1 LPADLMPT
9 EVALAREPGRSV
21 ASDLNAGVVNTPS
34 GDGVFLQLAAFRVK
48 TGADDFLAHMNGEL
62 DASLAQR
69 LRVVSF
75 GEVYRVQ
82 LGPYGSRQD
91 AITAAERLRSDL
103 GIAPMVVA
111 PH

>member
-1 LPADLMPT
+1 
-9 EVALAREPGRSV
+9 
-21 ASDLNAGVVNTPS
+21 
-34 GDGVFLQLAAFRVK
+34 
-48 TGADDFLAHMNGEL
+48 MNGEL